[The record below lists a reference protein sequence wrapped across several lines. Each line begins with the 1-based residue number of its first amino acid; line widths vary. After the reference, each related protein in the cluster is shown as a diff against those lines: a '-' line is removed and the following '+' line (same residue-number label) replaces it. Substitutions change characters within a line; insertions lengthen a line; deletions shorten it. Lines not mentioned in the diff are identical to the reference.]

1 MQRTPVPKR
10 LIYLFFFVS
19 GVAGLIYEVVW
30 TRLLERVMG
39 ASVYSITTVL
49 TVYMAGLALGS
60 FLAGRLVDRRSDS
73 LRIYGLLEG
82 AIGIYCLFIPAIIAA
97 TMPLYRAAYQ
107 NLAGVFHTWSLVRF
121 LISGLV
127 LIIPTT
133 LMGATLPVLS
143 RYLARRYDG
152 LGQTVGQLY
161 ALNSLGAVVGSFAA
175 GFVLMPMLGLSGT
188 ILSAAGANIAIAVMV
203 IALYYRGGGTP
214 RRKPAKADR
223 AGRSGRAEKAEIAEK
238 HMPPAGRAHAL
249 PSDRV
254 LAFVLVAFA
263 LSGFAAMVYQVA
275 WMRTLSLVIGSSVY
289 AVSITLTAYILGLAI
304 GAAAFAR
311 LVDRHRDL
319 LTLMAWLEIATGV
332 AALAVV
338 PIFGRLPLAMIN
350 VIQDYSHSFPLLM
363 AVEFLIVFLVILV
376 PTVLLG
382 GVFPTVVK
390 LFTKRV
396 EVVGRSV
403 GTAYASNTVGAI
415 AGSFAGG
422 FLLIP
427 WIGVQRSI
435 AVAVVVNVGL
445 GAALALAS
453 PAASRLRRLAAPVA
467 AVLTLALFLP
477 FVPHWDPVIMSSGAY
492 LYADTYATQAQSW
505 AMTREDVLRLS
516 GKILY
521 HKEGVATT
529 VTVRQQGSDL
539 YLQANGK
546 TEASTGPDMKTQ
558 KLLAHV
564 PMMLH
569 PDPKSALV
577 IGLASGV
584 TVGSVA
590 TYPVERIDCVEI
602 APAMVEVARTF
613 FAEANGHCLDDPR
626 VSVIV
631 EDGRNHIAFTDR
643 KYDVIIS
650 EPPNPWIS
658 GVSNLLTKEF
668 FELTR
673 ARTNPGGVVG
683 VWFQAYNMS
692 PDEFRM
698 IARTFAGVFESASLW
713 ELDPAVD
720 YMFVGTVGG
729 PMAVEYDSVTRRLAD
744 TAVGGDLA
752 SIRVRTALDWTG
764 LFVTGGDALSAYA
777 GQGKLHTDNGLEL
790 EFSTPRNMYRQWKG
804 EQLTALDAFRVD
816 PGPILTGL
824 PPGEEAAIRDAVSRR
839 AYARRLLAA
848 GLSSGE
854 AGATDEE
861 YAAYRAAAEASP
873 DDHVVAEALSKLLT
887 QMGAELLRNNE
898 AEQAIPYLLAA
909 AEAGAEFPQ
918 PHYYLGSAYLRLRRI
933 GEARAEL
940 ERALE
945 LDPRYADAH
954 FSVAIVYDA
963 LDMVPE
969 QLRALESYIE
979 HAPSAGNISEVRA
992 RVEKLKSELAARATA
1007 PTPGS

>member
-1 MQRTPVPKR
+1 MQRTAPVPKR
-10 LIYLFFFVS
+10 LILLFFFLS

-60 FLAGRLVDRRSDS
+60 FLAGRFVDKRSDT

-82 AIGIYCLFIPAIIAA
+82 AIGVYCLLIPIIIAA
-97 TMPLYRAAYQ
+97 TMPIYRAAYQ
-107 NLAGVFHTWSLVRF
+107 NLASVSHTWSLVRF

-127 LIIPTT
+127 LIVPTT

-143 RYLARRYDG
+143 KYLARRYDG
-152 LGQTVGQLY
+152 IGQTVGQLY
-161 ALNSLGAVVGSFAA
+161 AMNSFGAVVGSFAA
-175 GFVLMPMLGLSGT
+175 GFVLMPLLGLSGT
-188 ILSAAGANIAIAVMV
+188 IFLAAAANIIIAVV
-203 IALYYRGGGTP
+203 VVALYYRGRGAP
-214 RRKPAKADR
+214 ERKAAKAER
-223 AGRSGRAEKAEIAEK
+223 IERVEKAEK
-238 HMPPAGRAHAL
+238 RQPPAGQGHPL

-254 LAFVLVAFA
+254 LAFVLLAFA

-289 AVSITLTAYILGLAI
+289 AVSLTLTAYILGLTI

-311 LVDRHRDL
+311 LVDRNRDL
-319 LTLMAWLEIATGV
+319 LTLMAWLEIGTGV
-332 AALAVV
+332 AALTVV
-338 PIFGRLPLAMIN
+338 PILGRLPLAMIG
-350 VIQDYSHSFPLLM
+350 IIEDYSRSFPLLM
-363 AVEFLIVFLVILV
+363 TIEFLLVFLVILV

-382 GVFPTVVK
+382 AVFPTVVK

-396 EVVGRSV
+396 EIVGRSV
-403 GTAYASNTVGAI
+403 GTAYASNTLGAI

-427 WIGVQRSI
+427 WIGIQRSI
-435 AVAVVVNVGL
+435 ALAVIVNVGL
-445 GAALALAS
+445 GAVLALMS
-453 PAASRLRRLAAPVA
+453 PAAARLRKLAAPVV

-477 FVPHWDPVIMSSGAY
+477 LVPHWDPVIMSSGAY
-492 LYADTYATQAQSW
+492 LYADIYAEQAQSW
-505 AMTREDVLRLS
+505 DMTREAVLNLS

-529 VTVRQQGSDL
+529 VTVRRQRNEL
-539 YLQANGK
+539 FLQANGK
-546 TEASTGPDMKTQ
+546 TEASTGPDMRTQ

-569 PDPKSALV
+569 PDPKSVLV

-584 TVGSVA
+584 TVGSAA

-613 FAEANGHCLDDPR
+613 FADANGHCLDDPR
-626 VSVIV
+626 VSVII
-631 EDGRNHIAFTDR
+631 EDGRNHVAFTDR

-658 GVSNLLTKEF
+658 GVSNLFTKEF
-668 FELTR
+668 FELAK

-683 VWFQAYNMS
+683 IWFQAYNMS

-698 IARTFAGVFESASLW
+698 IARTFAGVFEYASLW
-713 ELDPAVD
+713 ELDPSVD

-729 PMAVEYDSVTRRLAD
+729 PTAAGYGAVARRLAD
-744 TAVGGDLA
+744 PAIGGDLA
-752 SIRVRTALDWTG
+752 SIQVRTLLDWTG
-764 LFVTGGDALSAYA
+764 LFVTGGEALGAYA
-777 GQGKLHTDNGLEL
+777 GPGPVHTDDGLEL
-790 EFSTPRNMYRQWKG
+790 EFSTPRHMYGQWKG
-804 EQLTALDAFRVD
+804 EQLEALDAFRID
-816 PGPILTGL
+816 PGALLVGL
-824 PPGEEAAIRDAVSRR
+824 PPGEETAVRDAVSRR

-848 GLSSGE
+848 GLA
-854 AGATDEE
+854 AGQEQKTEEE

-873 DDHVVAEALSKLLT
+873 DDRLVAESLARLLC
-887 QMGAELLRNNE
+887 QMGSELLANNE
-898 AEQAIPYLLAA
+898 AEQAMTYFVAA
-909 AEAGAEFPQ
+909 VEAGPEFPQ
-918 PHYYLGSAYLRLRRI
+918 PHCYLGSAYLRLNRI
-933 GEARAEL
+933 DEARAEL
-940 ERALE
+940 EKALE
-945 LDPRYADAH
+945 LDPGYSEAYFNMAL
-954 FSVAIVYDA
+954 VYDA

-969 QLRALESYIE
+969 QIRALESYLE
-979 HAPSAGNISEVRA
+979 SAPTAGSLTKVRA
-992 RVEKLKSELAARATA
+992 LIEKLKRGLPTQAAA
-1007 PTPGS
+1007 PIPGS